1 LLADAGAIEGDW
13 LVALEQSEGRGR
25 HGRQWQSPAGNFH
38 GSTLVTLQ
46 TLDPPAPSLSLVS
59 GLALIEA
66 AQTLVPDAE
75 LLLKW
80 PNDLLLGSAKLGG
93 ILLERSG
100 DRVVA
105 GFGANL
111 AAAPEIH
118 DRPTATLPSDPLI
131 TPQAFAP
138 VIAASFA
145 RMLGTWRNLDTEAF
159 ANAWLSRAHPLGTPL
174 SVHVSANEKIFG
186 TFDGIEPGGAL
197 RLRLA
202 DGGVRVM
209 HAGDVSLGQG

>member
-1 LLADAGAIEGDW
+1 MLRPD
-13 LVALEQSEGRGR
+13 
-25 HGRQWQSPAGNFH
+25 
-38 GSTLVTLQ
+38 
-46 TLDPPAPSLSLVS
+46 DPLAPSLSLAS

-66 AQTLVPDAE
+66 AQTAAPDAD

-80 PNDLLLGSAKLGG
+80 PNDLLSGGAKLGG

-105 GFGANL
+105 GFGVNL
-111 AAAPEIH
+111 ASAPVLD
-118 DRPTATLPSDPLI
+118 DRTTATLSATV

-138 VIAASFA
+138 LIAAAFA
-145 RMLGTWRNLDTEAF
+145 RMLSSWRELGTEAL
-159 ANAWLSRAHPLGTPL
+159 AKAWQSRAHPIGTAL
-174 SVHVSANEKIFG
+174 NVHVAADERISGI
-186 TFDGIEPGGAL
+186 FDGIEPGGAL

-202 DGGVRVM
+202 DGSVRVM